1 MNSNTT
7 SKRQMLQKPPKQNK
21 IRKRK
26 PKPRGMRERARLYPH
41 HNSIRV
47 SAEEI
52 GTNVPKQGS
61 LVDLHHFNKK
71 TTDKLLF

>member
-7 SKRQMLQKPPKQNK
+7 SKRQMLQKLPRQNK
-21 IRKRK
+21 IRKKK
-26 PKPRGMRERARLYPH
+26 PKPRGMRERAKLYPH

-52 GTNVPKQGS
+52 GTSLPKQGS
-61 LVDLHHFNKK
+61 LVDLHDFYKK